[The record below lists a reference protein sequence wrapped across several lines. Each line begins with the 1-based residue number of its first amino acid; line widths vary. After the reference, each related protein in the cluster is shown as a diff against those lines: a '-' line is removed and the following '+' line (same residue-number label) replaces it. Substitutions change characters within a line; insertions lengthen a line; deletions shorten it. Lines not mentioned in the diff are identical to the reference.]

1 VAHGLFVLI
10 GDRTASDI
18 GWKWMWPVPLVVLG
32 LLFVISAIRRV
43 MAQRE
48 VAELGSKHVDAATG
62 SPEETSAS

>member
-1 VAHGLFVLI
+1 LTSGEV
-10 GDRTASDI
+10 RTSADQTHR
-18 GWKWMWPVPLVVLG
+18 PVVLG
-32 LLFVISAIRRV
+32 LLFVISATRRV